1 MPDFSPDLVFP
12 LLLDT
17 VNGMPLFKCQIS
29 SHAEEDRASKR
40 DLRLSSVPAGTCTAV
55 KLSHCMNAKV
65 KLLRI
70 DAAGNSSPT
79 RGRGSTCID
88 SSSSIPQI
96 TPDSPFKIQLFTA
109 HRRSPQYLTNNRRK
123 VSAPEGRGG

>member
-1 MPDFSPDLVFP
+1 MPDVSQDLVFP
-12 LLLDT
+12 
-17 VNGMPLFKCQIS
+17 GMPLFKCQIS

-55 KLSHCMNAKV
+55 KLSHRMNAKV

-88 SSSSIPQI
+88 SSSSVPQI

-109 HRRSPQYLTNNRRK
+109 HTQSPQYLTNNRRK
-123 VSAPEGRGG
+123 VSAPEG

>member
-1 MPDFSPDLVFP
+1 MPDVSQDLVFP

-40 DLRLSSVPAGTCTAV
+40 DLRLSSVPAGTRAAV
-55 KLSHCMNAKV
+55 KLSHRMNAKV
-65 KLLRI
+65 KRLRI
-70 DAAGNSSPT
+70 DAAVNSSPT

-88 SSSSIPQI
+88 SSSSVPQI
-96 TPDSPFKIQLFTA
+96 TPDSPLKYSFSQHTHKALGI
-109 HRRSPQYLTNNRRK
+109 
-123 VSAPEGRGG
+123 

>member
-1 MPDFSPDLVFP
+1 MAYFSKDLVFP

-17 VNGMPLFKCQIS
+17 VNGMPLFKCQIWA
-29 SHAEEDRASKR
+29 HAEEDRASER
-40 DLRLSSVPAGTCTAV
+40 DLRLSSVPAGTRTAV
-55 KLSHCMNAKV
+55 KLSHRMNAKV

-88 SSSSIPQI
+88 SSSSVPQI

-109 HRRSPQYLTNNRRK
+109 HTQALSI
-123 VSAPEGRGG
+123 